1 MLEESVR
8 TDPTIEA
15 EVAEPYQEPHDG
27 GSLTDDITALYEDGK
42 TYAQAELAY
51 QKTRARFT
59 VDKGK
64 MGAIFLGGALTLLL
78 LAGIALVV
86 GLVIALTPLITAWGA
101 TAVVVALLVIGALIL
116 GGMAKKKFTTMAS
129 AYKDD
134 GR

>member
-15 EVAEPYQEPHDG
+15 EVAETREDPYAG
-27 GSLTDDITALYEDGK
+27 GSLTDDITALYHDGK
-42 TYAQAELAY
+42 TYAEAELAF

-59 VDKGK
+59 LEKGK
-64 MGAIFLGGALTLLL
+64 KGAVFLGGALALLH

-101 TAVVVALLVIGALIL
+101 TAIVVAVLVIGALIL
-116 GGMAKKKFTTMAS
+116 GSMAKKKFTAMSS
-129 AYKDD
+129 AYKED

>member
-1 MLEESVR
+1 MLEENVR

-15 EVAEPYQEPHDG
+15 EVAEPHEEPYAG

-42 TYAQAELAY
+42 TYAEAELAY
-51 QKTRARFT
+51 QKTRVSYT
-59 VDKGK
+59 VEKGK
-64 MGAIFLGGALTLLL
+64 KGAVFLGGALALLH

-101 TAVVVALLVIGALIL
+101 TALVVAVLVIGALIL
-116 GGMAKKKFTTMAS
+116 GNMAKKKFTVMAS
-129 AYKDD
+129 AYKEG

>member
-15 EVAEPYQEPHDG
+15 EVAEPHEDPYAG

-42 TYAQAELAY
+42 TYAEAELAY

-59 VDKGK
+59 LEKGK
-64 MGAIFLGGALTLLL
+64 KGATFLGGALALLH

-86 GLVIALTPLITAWGA
+86 GLIIALTPLITAWGA
-101 TAVVVALLVIGALIL
+101 TALVVALLVIGALIL
-116 GGMAKKKFTTMAS
+116 GNMARKKFAAMSS
-129 AYKDD
+129 AYKEGD
-134 GR
+134 R